1 MEDEMRRAYIKQQAT
16 ARKKEETGPSNPSI
30 KRKPLDKTDR
40 PPKTPKVMVR
50 SVKVTPTEAKLAP
63 PPVHGMGKGLMTG
76 RPSICP

>member
-1 MEDEMRRAYIKQQAT
+1 MEDERRRAYIKQQA
-16 ARKKEETGPSNPSI
+16 AAQKEGTSPSNPSI

-40 PPKTPKVMVR
+40 QPKTPKVMVR